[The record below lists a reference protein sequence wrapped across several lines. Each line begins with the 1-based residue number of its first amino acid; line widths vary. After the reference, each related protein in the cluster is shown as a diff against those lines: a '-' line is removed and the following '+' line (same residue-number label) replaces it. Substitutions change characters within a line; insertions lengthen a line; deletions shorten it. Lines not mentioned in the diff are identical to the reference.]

1 MPMDVGGPATV
12 TVHVAVA
19 HNPLVSHT
27 WYTLSVVPTKSAAG
41 TNVMAPV
48 AGSTV
53 TVPGML
59 PASVNTV
66 AVVGSSS
73 ALPALSLPTTSTVT
87 VTVACTQLA
96 AGGNGM
102 LESSHASYRNTL
114 TPVKP
119 AAGTKVI
126 APVAE

>member
-1 MPMDVGGPATV
+1 MCFNLGCPLGGNLKSLFTSNSMPMDVGGPATV

-87 VTVACTQLA
+87 GWFCVV
-96 AGGNGM
+96 
-102 LESSHASYRNTL
+102 
-114 TPVKP
+114 
-119 AAGTKVI
+119 
-126 APVAE
+126 

>member
-1 MPMDVGGPATV
+1 MDVGGPATV

-27 WYTLSVVPTKSAAG
+27 WYTMSVVPTKSAAG

-53 TVPGML
+53 TVPGMS
-59 PASVNTV
+59 PAGVTTV
-66 AVVGSSS
+66 TVVGSSG

-87 VTVACTQLA
+87 GWFCVV
-96 AGGNGM
+96 
-102 LESSHASYRNTL
+102 
-114 TPVKP
+114 
-119 AAGTKVI
+119 
-126 APVAE
+126 